1 MPNHNRTKPSRAGA
15 WPRWGLLS
23 AGVIQGNLGRSRWA
37 NYQRREA
44 AFPNDIKGDSDG
56 SKRIQTATGGD
67 NPRTAGETPTTD
79 LTKHMRTTEAKRGR

>member
-1 MPNHNRTKPSRAGA
+1 MPNHNRTKPTRVGAGSR
-15 WPRWGLLS
+15 WRLQS
-23 AGVIQGNLGRSRWA
+23 AGKTYGNVGRSRWA